1 MKDNWKPILKSII
14 PPILLDNIRFR
25 SKYGWFGDYSS
36 WEDAQKDSV
45 GYDSELILGKVKNSL
60 LKVKNGEAVYERDS
74 VLFDKVDYSW
84 PLLASLLWIA
94 AQKENCLNIIDF
106 GGSLGST
113 YFQNRKFLSALRK
126 LRWNI
131 VEQDNFV
138 NCGKKYFEDDVLKFY
153 YDIGSCMK
161 ETTPSAILF
170 SSSIQYTEKPYDL
183 LANILENK
191 FEYII
196 FDLTGFIS
204 NNSRDRIT
212 IQKVPPSIYEATYPC
227 WFFNKERFLSIFKND
242 YSLVEEFEG
251 YLGQDIK
258 IDNRIDAKYLGF
270 IFKKLAK

>member
-14 PPILLDNIRFR
+14 PPILLDNMRFR

-45 GYDSELILGKVKNSL
+45 GYDSELIFEKVKNSL

-74 VLFDKVDYSW
+74 VLFDKIDYSW

-94 AQKENCLNIIDF
+94 AQKGNCLNIIDF

-113 YFQNRKFLSALRK
+113 YFQNRKFLSAVRK

-138 NCGKKYFEDDVLKFY
+138 NCGEKYFEDDMLKFY

-161 ETTPSAILF
+161 ETNPSTILF

-183 LANILENK
+183 LANILKNK

-204 NNSRDRIT
+204 NGSRDRLT

-227 WFFNKERFLSIFKND
+227 WFLNKEKFLSIFKNN

-270 IFKKLAK
+270 IFETLVK

>member
-1 MKDNWKPILKSII
+1 MRNNWKPILKSII
-14 PPILLDNIRFR
+14 PPILSDNMRFR
-25 SKYGWFGDYSS
+25 SKYGWFGDYPS

-45 GYDSELILGKVKNSL
+45 GYDSELIFEKVKNSL

-94 AQKENCLNIIDF
+94 AQKGNYLNIIDF

-113 YFQNRKFLSALRK
+113 YFQNRKFLSAVKK

-138 NCGKKYFEDDVLKFY
+138 NCGKKYFEDEMLKFY

-161 ETTPSAILF
+161 ETNPSTILF
-170 SSSIQYTEKPYDL
+170 SSSIQYIEKPYDL
-183 LANILENK
+183 LANILKNK

-204 NNSRDRIT
+204 NGSRDRLT
-212 IQKVPPSIYEATYPC
+212 IQQVPPSIYEATYPC
-227 WFFNKERFLSIFKND
+227 WFLNKEKFLSIFKNN
-242 YSLVEEFEG
+242 YSLVEKFEG
-251 YLGQDIK
+251 YLGQNIK
-258 IDNRIDAKYLGF
+258 INNRIDAKYLGF
-270 IFKKLAK
+270 IFETLVK

>member
-1 MKDNWKPILKSII
+1 M
-14 PPILLDNIRFR
+14 RFR

-45 GYDSELILGKVKNSL
+45 GYDSELIFEKVKNSL

-74 VLFDKVDYSW
+74 VLFDKIDYSW

-94 AQKENCLNIIDF
+94 AQKGNCLNIIDF

-113 YFQNRKFLSALRK
+113 YFQNRKFLSAVRK

-138 NCGKKYFEDDVLKFY
+138 NCGEKYFEDDMLKFY

-161 ETTPSAILF
+161 ETNPSTILF

-183 LANILENK
+183 LANILKNK

-204 NNSRDRIT
+204 NGSRDRLT

-227 WFFNKERFLSIFKND
+227 WFLNKEKFLSIFKNN

-270 IFKKLAK
+270 IFETLVK